1 MAMITLTSNK
11 MHNRVGLC
19 DACGICTQRRDI
31 APIAYKGNREQLEAR
46 VRSVVTSVLRDVE
59 VYGIN
64 GLQARSEKAMIPI
77 GVSARHIHVCQE
89 DLEKLFGPGYTLT
102 HERDLLQPG
111 EFASKEMVTLVGSGG
126 KILPRV
132 RILGPLRSRTQVELA
147 RTDGIALGIRNLPMR
162 RSGELDGAAPLTLVG
177 PYGTLY
183 LPEVAI
189 RSNRHIH
196 MGPADAAR
204 FGVKQND
211 VVQMRIGGSEGVTF
225 HNVQIRIHETWKLVV
240 HLDTDDANAA
250 GIVCE
255 VSGELLK

>member
-1 MAMITLTSNK
+1 M
-11 MHNRVGLC
+11 
-19 DACGICTQRRDI
+19 QRRDMSSLLDGDS
-31 APIAYKGNREQLEAR
+31 AQVEAR
-46 VRSVVTSVLRDVE
+46 VRSVVASVLRDIE
-59 VYGIN
+59 MYGIN

-77 GVSARHIHVCQE
+77 GVSARHIHVCQV

-111 EFASKEMVTLVGSGG
+111 EFASKEMVTLVGPGG
-126 KILPRV
+126 KIMPRV

-147 RTDGIALGIRNLPMR
+147 RTDGIALGISNLPMR

-177 PYGTLY
+177 PYGTLF

-196 MGPADAAR
+196 MGLTDAAR

-211 VVQMRIGGSEGVTF
+211 VVQLRIGGVEGVTF
-225 HNVQIRIHETWKLVV
+225 HNVQIRIHDTWKLVV

-255 VSGELLK
+255 ISGELLK

>member
-1 MAMITLTSNK
+1 ME
-11 MHNRVGLC
+11 V
-19 DACGICTQRRDI
+19 
-31 APIAYKGNREQLEAR
+31 R
-46 VRSVVTSVLRDVE
+46 VRSVIASVLRDVE
-59 VYGIN
+59 MYGIN
-64 GLQARSEKAMIPI
+64 SLQARTEKPLIPI

-89 DLEKLFGPGYTLT
+89 DLENLFGPGYTLT
-102 HERDLLQPG
+102 HERNLLQPG
-111 EFASKEMVTLVGSGG
+111 EFASKEMITLVGPGG
-126 KILPRV
+126 KIIPHV
-132 RILGPLRSRTQVELA
+132 RILGPLRTRTQVELA
-147 RTDGIALGIRNLPMR
+147 RTDGIALGIRYLPMR

-177 PYGTLY
+177 PYSTLY

-211 VVQMRIGGSEGVTF
+211 VVQLRIGGVEGVTF
-225 HNVQIRIHETWKLVV
+225 HNVQIRMYDTWKLVA

-255 VSGELLK
+255 VSGEILK

>member
-1 MAMITLTSNK
+1 VES
-11 MHNRVGLC
+11 
-19 DACGICTQRRDI
+19 
-31 APIAYKGNREQLEAR
+31 R
-46 VRSVVTSVLRDVE
+46 VRSVIASVLRDVE
-59 VYGIN
+59 MYGIDS
-64 GLQARSEKAMIPI
+64 LQAWSEKAMIPV
-77 GVSARHIHVCQE
+77 GVSARHIHVSQE

-111 EFASKEMVTLVGSGG
+111 EFASKEMVTLVGPGG
-126 KILPRV
+126 KVMPRV

-162 RSGELDGAAPLTLVG
+162 RSGDLDGAAPLTLVG
-177 PYGTLY
+177 PYGALH
-183 LPEVAI
+183 LAEVAI

-196 MGPADAAR
+196 LGPSDAAR
-204 FGVKQND
+204 FGVKQNE
-211 VVQMRIGGSEGVTF
+211 VVQLRIGGVEGVTF
-225 HNVQIRIHETWKLVV
+225 HNVQIRIYDTWRPVV

>member
-1 MAMITLTSNK
+1 MAMITLTSKTSNS
-11 MHNRVGLC
+11 RVGLC
-19 DACGICTQRRDI
+19 DACGICAQRRDI
-31 APIAYKGNREQLEAR
+31 ATPNEGNKAEVEAR
-46 VRSVVTSVLRDVE
+46 VRSVVASVLRDVE
-59 VYGIN
+59 MHGIN
-64 GLQARSEKAMIPI
+64 SLQARSEKAMIPI

-89 DLEKLFGPGYTLT
+89 DLEQLFGPGYTLT

-111 EFASKEMVTLVGSGG
+111 EFASKEMVTLVGPGG
-126 KILPRV
+126 KIMPRV

-177 PYGTLY
+177 PNGTLY
-183 LPEVAI
+183 LPQVAI

-211 VVQMRIGGSEGVTF
+211 VVRLRIGGVEGVTF
-225 HNVQIRIHETWKLVV
+225 HNVQIRIHASASFSSECK
-240 HLDTDDANAA
+240 
-250 GIVCE
+250 E
-255 VSGELLK
+255 VSVS

>member
-1 MAMITLTSNK
+1 MAMKTLTARTSNS
-11 MHNRVGLC
+11 RVGLC
-19 DACGICTQRRDI
+19 DTCGICAQRRHIPSPLVDD
-31 APIAYKGNREQLEAR
+31 RSQVEAK
-46 VRSVVTSVLRDVE
+46 VRSVVASVLRDVE
-59 VYGIN
+59 LYGID
-64 GLQARSEKAMIPI
+64 GLQTQSEKAMIPI
-77 GVSARHIHVCQE
+77 GVSARHIHVCTQ
-89 DLEKLFGPGYTLT
+89 DLEQLFGPGYTLT

-111 EFASKEMVTLVGSGG
+111 EFASKEMVTLVGAGG
-126 KILPRV
+126 KIMPRV

-147 RTDGIALGIRNLPMR
+147 RSDGIALGIRNLPMR

-177 PYGTLY
+177 PYGTIS

-196 MGPADAAR
+196 MGQEDASR

-211 VVQMRIGGSEGVTF
+211 VVQLRIGGAEGVTF
-225 HNVQIRIHETWKLVV
+225 HNVQIRIHDTWKLVV

>member
-1 MAMITLTSNK
+1 MAMKTLTAKTSNS
-11 MHNRVGLC
+11 RVGLC
-19 DACGICTQRRDI
+19 DTCGICAQRRDI
-31 APIAYKGNREQLEAR
+31 PSPLVDDRSQVEAK
-46 VRSVVTSVLRDVE
+46 VRGVVASVLRDVE
-59 VYGIN
+59 LYGIN
-64 GLQARSEKAMIPI
+64 GLQTQSEKAMIPI
-77 GVSARHIHVCQE
+77 GVSARHIHVCTQ
-89 DLEKLFGPGYTLT
+89 DLEQLFGPGYTLT

-111 EFASKEMVTLVGSGG
+111 EFASKEMVTLVGAGG
-126 KILPRV
+126 KIMPRV

-147 RTDGIALGIRNLPMR
+147 RSDGIALGIRNLPMS

-177 PYGTLY
+177 PYGTIS

-196 MGPADAAR
+196 MGPEDASR

-211 VVQMRIGGSEGVTF
+211 VVQLHIGGAEGVTF
-225 HNVQIRIHETWKLVV
+225 HNVQIRIHDTWKLVV

>member
-1 MAMITLTSNK
+1 MAIITLTNS
-11 MHNRVGLC
+11 RVGLC
-19 DACGICTQRRDI
+19 DTCGICAERRDI
-31 APIAYKGNREQLEAR
+31 VQVTNVGDRAQLEAR
-46 VRSVVTSVLRDVE
+46 VRGVVTSVLRDVE
-59 VYGIN
+59 MYGIN
-64 GLQARSEKAMIPI
+64 GLPTRSEKAMVPI
-77 GVSARHIHVCQE
+77 GVSARHLHICQA
-89 DLEKLFGPGYTLT
+89 DLEKLFGPGYALT

-111 EFASKEMVTLVGSGG
+111 EFASKEMVTLVGPGG
-126 KILPRV
+126 KVMPSV

-147 RTDGIALGIRNLPMR
+147 RTDGIALGIHNLPMR
-162 RSGELDGAAPLTLVG
+162 RSGELEGAAPLTLIG

-196 MGPADAAR
+196 MNPADAAR

-211 VVQMRIGGSEGVTF
+211 VVQLRIGGPEGVTF
-225 HNVQIRIHETWKLVV
+225 QNVQIRIHETWKLVV

>member
-1 MAMITLTSNK
+1 MTMITLTSKTSNS
-11 MHNRVGLC
+11 RVGLC
-19 DACGICTQRRDI
+19 DTCGICAQRRDI
-31 APIAYKGNREQLEAR
+31 PSPLTDDRSQVEAK
-46 VRSVVTSVLRDVE
+46 VRGVVASVLRDVE
-59 VYGIN
+59 LYGIN
-64 GLQARSEKAMIPI
+64 GLQTRSEKAMIPI
-77 GVSARHIHVCQE
+77 GVSARHIHVCMQ
-89 DLEKLFGPGYTLT
+89 DLEQLFGPGYTLT

-111 EFASKEMVTLVGSGG
+111 EFASKEMITLVGAGG
-126 KILPRV
+126 KIMPRV

-147 RTDGIALGIRNLPMR
+147 RSDGIALGIKNLPMR

-177 PYGTLY
+177 PYGTIS

-196 MGPADAAR
+196 MGPADATR

-211 VVQMRIGGSEGVTF
+211 VVQLHIGGAEGVTF
-225 HNVQIRIHETWKLVV
+225 HNVQIRIHNTWKLVV